1 MKYYNNEQV
10 LNIKKKRKGRK
21 YPFLESVNEDF
32 AVDGESESD
41 TEWLL

>member
-1 MKYYNNEQV
+1 MKYYYNEQV
-10 LNIKKKRKGRK
+10 LNIKRKGHK